1 MEVITDRPIYNYA
14 SGGDNF
20 SYLTEEEEK
29 ARAERKSAKKQKRQ
43 QWWEKAKGTAQQIK
57 ESDYTKALA
66 GVGAQK
72 VQNWASTGSGTGAGT
87 GGQNLNSLITYEKLP
102 DVTDSKDEKG
112 DGKGMGIWT
121 KVAIGVGIVTVLGV
135 ATYFILKSKKGKSAK
150 K

>member
-14 SGGDNF
+14 DGGDNF
-20 SYLTEEEEK
+20 SYFRDKEK
-29 ARAERKSAKKQKRQ
+29 KAKKEKKERDPNDPTWYQKAYQ
-43 QWWEKAKGTAQQIK
+43 GVKGAVQ
-57 ESDYTKALA
+57 SDYGKAVV

-72 VQNWASTGSGTGAGT
+72 AQTWASTGAGMGAGT
-87 GGQNLNSLITYEKLP
+87 QNLNLP
-102 DVTDSKDEKG
+102 IDYQPLAPVSDTTDSKGAGSKT
-112 DGKGMGIWT
+112 GIWT

>member
-14 SGGDNF
+14 SGGDDF
-20 SYLTEEEEK
+20 SYLTDAEKK
-29 ARAERKSAKKQKRQ
+29 AREERKSAKKQKRQ
-43 QWWEKAKGTAQQIK
+43 QWWEKTKGTAQQIK

-72 VQNWASTGSGTGAGT
+72 IQNWASTGSGMGAGT
-87 GGQNLNSLITYEKLP
+87 GTFNAPIDFQPLP
-102 DVTDSKDEKG
+102 PVTDSTDSKG
-112 DGKGMGIWT
+112 AGSKTGIWT

-135 ATYFILKSKKGKSAK
+135 ATYFILKSKKGKSEK